1 MGQLATRRDL
11 ADSLIVPRGAS
22 SLVDV
27 ALPAIKH
34 EPAALVYRL
43 PDFISDPERQ
53 LRLIELHD
61 GRRSNRISWLNRF
74 ITCSQKFTYRRD
86 SLRFL
91 SQVDAGFSI
100 LFLSSDDLNRLNTI
114 IRELRVMLPS
124 KGIVPVISR
133 KSGNTL
139 VELLQSGA
147 DDVLDCEMDIEE
159 AIGRVHALQ
168 RRLRWREEKCKSE
181 MDKDVRFEIELRSLT
196 RSKLTPTEKKILVC
210 LVLRRDRALPYQALM
225 DYGNCVSLKSLMVK
239 IWSLRNKLLPGV
251 LIRNEPGFG
260 YSIAIQRYDGQPVQV
275 SIEPK
280 FSSAT
285 EIL

>member
-11 ADSLIVPRGAS
+11 ADRLSAPRGAS

-34 EPAALVYRL
+34 EPAPLVPPL
-43 PDFISDPERQ
+43 PDHISDPARQ

-61 GRRSNRISWLNRF
+61 RRGPDRRSWLNRF
-74 ITCSQKFTYRRD
+74 ITCSQQLTYRHD

-100 LFLSSDDLNRLNTI
+100 VFLSSDDSRRLNTI

-133 KSGNTL
+133 KSGSIL
-139 VELLQSGA
+139 VGLLRSGA
-147 DDVLDCEMDIEE
+147 DDVLDCEMDIHE

-181 MDKDVRFEIELRSLT
+181 MDEGVRFEIELRALH
-196 RSKLTPTEKKILVC
+196 RVKLTPTEHNILAC
-210 LVLRRDRALPYQALM
+210 LVRCRDRTLPYQVLM
-225 DYGNCVSLKSLMVK
+225 NYGNCVSLKSLKVK
-239 IWSLRNKLLPGV
+239 VWCLRNKLLPGV

-260 YSIAIQRYDGQPVQV
+260 YGIVIQDTDGRPLQMPF
-275 SIEPK
+275 EPK
-280 FSSAT
+280 SSCTTDA
-285 EIL
+285 L